1 MHQHPT
7 TSGINS
13 YNQPD
18 VAAESEA
25 IVASAAASLAH
36 AATAQRLTHRYAA
49 SMANNGA
56 LTLALATRMWD
67 PTIWSE
73 SLQMEAAIA
82 KRLEGQ
88 GLDFRK
94 GCRVLLE
101 DYGQIKQA
109 NTMSKLMEK
118 QCNLMTQF
126 AQLMTSQTTNFVS
139 LLENIDVD
147 YGYWASQKQGA

>member
-7 TSGINS
+7 TSSVNA

-18 VAAESEA
+18 VAAESGA
-25 IVASAAASLAH
+25 IASSAAASLAH

-67 PTIWSE
+67 PSVWSE

-101 DYGQIKQA
+101 DYGQIQQA

-118 QCNLMTQF
+118 QCNLTTQF
-126 AQLMTSQTTNFVS
+126 AQLLTSQTTNFVS

-147 YGYWASQKQGA
+147 YGYWANQKQSR